1 MIESLPVTV
10 TDLAVVGFV
19 ALAGLLAFAWGF
31 VRVVLVVAAWVG
43 AIVVSVLLLPEVR
56 PFARDLIPIAEVA
69 DAVAAVAVF
78 IVAVILFSIAGDM
91 VADAVRGTRAGFIDR
106 ALGLCFGVAIGSAL
120 VCAAYVGL
128 SWLDE
133 DQEQPEWL
141 RSARLL
147 PVVETGA
154 DWLRALVP
162 GAAREAARAGA
173 EARGQASGDVAP
185 AGRARPRPDGDAEAG
200 AGAAEQGY
208 GARERGALNQLLRGS
223 EEP

>member
-10 TDLAVVGFV
+10 TDIAVVGFV
-19 ALAGLLAFAWGF
+19 ALTGLLAFTWGL

-78 IVAVILFSIAGDM
+78 IVAVILFSIVGDM
-91 VADAVRGTRAGFIDR
+91 VADAVRGTRVGFIDR
-106 ALGLCFGVAIGSAL
+106 TLGLCLGIAIGSAL

-147 PVVETGA
+147 PVVESGA

-162 GAAREAARAGA
+162 AAAREADPAEA
-173 EARGQASGDVAP
+173 EARGQASEDAAP
-185 AGRARPRPDGDAEAG
+185 AGPPDGDAETDDG
-200 AGAAEQGY
+200 DAEQGY
-208 GARERGALNQLLRGS
+208 GPRERGALDQLMRGG
-223 EEP
+223 EGQ

>member
-91 VADAVRGTRAGFIDR
+91 VADAVRATRAGFIDR
-106 ALGLCFGVAIGSAL
+106 ALGLGVGVAIGSAL

-147 PVVETGA
+147 PVVESGA

-173 EARGQASGDVAP
+173 EASGDVAP
-185 AGRARPRPDGDAEAG
+185 AGRARARPDGNVEADDG
-200 AGAAEQGY
+200 DAEQGY

>member
-106 ALGLCFGVAIGSAL
+106 ALGLCFGVAIASAL

-141 RSARLL
+141 RSAQLL
-147 PVVETGA
+147 PVVESGA

-162 GAAREAARAGA
+162 GAAREAGSAGA
-173 EARGQASGDVAP
+173 REQASGTVAP
-185 AGRARPRPDGDAEAG
+185 AGPARARPDGNAEAG
-200 AGAAEQGY
+200 DGDAEQGY

-223 EEP
+223 EDP

>member
-19 ALAGLLAFAWGF
+19 ALAGLLACAWGF

-91 VADAVRGTRAGFIDR
+91 VADAVRATRAGFIDR
-106 ALGLCFGVAIGSAL
+106 ALGLGVGVAIGSAL

-147 PVVETGA
+147 PVVESGA

-162 GAAREAARAGA
+162 GAARAGA
-173 EARGQASGDVAP
+173 EASGDVAP
-185 AGRARPRPDGDAEAG
+185 AGRARARPDGNVEADDG
-200 AGAAEQGY
+200 DAEQGY